1 MFSRKKSKLMNLVSI
16 ITPVY
21 NSEKFLEQ
29 CIQSVISQTYK
40 NWEHILVDDC
50 STDNSKAIVDK
61 FLQSDTRVKY
71 IKLKTNS
78 GAGIARNTAIKSAKG
93 KYIAFLDSD
102 DIWHPEKLRMQ
113 IGFMEANNHH
123 FTFTDYD
130 LVNEAGQKISKL
142 IKAKPVVS
150 YRTALFK
157 NPIGCLTVIF
167 DVDFFGKQYMPAIRK
182 RQDYALWLKLLK
194 KTNGYGLS
202 ECLSSYRIGNDSISS
217 NKFNLLKYEWKIYRE
232 EEGLSFFKS
241 CFYLIS
247 AIFMKLKSYI

>member
-1 MFSRKKSKLMNLVSI
+1 MNDLVSI
-16 ITPVY
+16 ITPIY
-21 NSEKFLEQ
+21 NSEKFIGY
-29 CIQSVISQTYK
+29 CVKSVIAQTYS

-50 STDNSKAIVDK
+50 STDNSADIILEYASKDSRI
-61 FLQSDTRVKY
+61 KY
-71 IKLKTNS
+71 IKLQKNS
-78 GAGIARNTAIKSAKG
+78 GAGIARNTAIKVANG

-102 DIWHPEKLRMQ
+102 DLWHPNKLHLQ
-113 IGFMEANNHH
+113 IDFMEINNYH

-130 LVNEAGQKISKL
+130 MVNEAGQKTSKL
-142 IKAKPVVS
+142 IKAKPVVT
-150 YRTALFK
+150 YKTALYK

-167 DVDFFGKQYMPAIRK
+167 DVDFFGKQFMPAIRK

-194 KTNGYGLS
+194 KTNAYGLG

-217 NKFNLLKYEWKIYRE
+217 NKFNLLKYEWIIYRE
-232 EEGLSFFKS
+232 EEGLPFFKS

>member
-1 MFSRKKSKLMNLVSI
+1 MNLVSI
-16 ITPVY
+16 ITPLY
-21 NSEKFLEQ
+21 NSEKYLEQ

-50 STDNSKAIVDK
+50 STDNSAAIVDK
-61 FLQSDTRVKY
+61 FLQSDRRLKY
-71 IKLKTNS
+71 IKLKSNS
-78 GAGIARNTAIKSAKG
+78 GAGIARNTAIKAAKG

-102 DIWHPEKLRMQ
+102 DLWHPNKLHLQ
-113 IGFMEANNHH
+113 IDFMEVNNYR

-130 LVNEAGQKISKL
+130 MVNEAGQKISKL
-142 IKAKPVVS
+142 IKTKSVVTYQS
-150 YRTALFK
+150 ALYK
-157 NPIGCLTVIF
+157 NPIGCLTVLY
-167 DVDFFGKQYMPAIRK
+167 DVDFFGKQFMPEIRK